1 MSLILEG
8 VDLPEEEE
16 TISLMIEPDGT
27 VYFYVWDSTE
37 NDKLT
42 SDGRTNAIQIPPHG
56 DLIDR
61 KRLGRE
67 LNKRWNVN
75 SDHDFADKE
84 VWRALEEA
92 PAVIGAEGKR

>member
-1 MSLILEG
+1 MSLILKEINLPKGDESIKIEILPSGDIWLDTKQDFKLIEG
-8 VDLPEEEE
+8 AAV
-16 TISLMIEPDGT
+16 
-27 VYFYVWDSTE
+27 
-37 NDKLT
+37 
-42 SDGRTNAIQIPPHG
+42 QIPPHG

>member
-1 MSLILEG
+1 MSFIVKG
-8 VDLPEEEE
+8 IDLPKGGEKL
-16 TISLMIEPDGT
+16 TIEIEPDGT
-27 VYFYVWDSTE
+27 VWIDQGSEWEKHEGAV
-37 NDKLT
+37 K
-42 SDGRTNAIQIPPHG
+42 QIPPHG

-92 PAVIGAEGKR
+92 PAVIEEEGI

>member
-8 VDLPEEEE
+8 VDLPKGDEKLKIE
-16 TISLMIEPDGT
+16 IEPDGT
-27 VYFYVWDSTE
+27 VWIDQGSEWEKHEGAV
-37 NDKLT
+37 K
-42 SDGRTNAIQIPPHG
+42 QIPPHG

-92 PAVIGAEGKR
+92 PAVIEEEGI

>member
-1 MSLILEG
+1 MSLILKG
-8 VDLPEEEE
+8 VDLPKGGEKLKIE
-16 TISLMIEPDGT
+16 IEPDGT
-27 VYFYVWDSTE
+27 VWIDQGSEWEKHEGAV
-37 NDKLT
+37 K
-42 SDGRTNAIQIPPHG
+42 QIPPHG

-92 PAVIGAEGKR
+92 PAVIEAEGIR

>member
-8 VDLPEEEE
+8 VDLPKGDEKLKIE
-16 TISLMIEPDGT
+16 IEPDGT
-27 VYFYVWDSTE
+27 VWVDQGSEWE
-37 NDKLT
+37 KRE
-42 SDGRTNAIQIPPHG
+42 GAAVQIPPHG

>member
-1 MSLILEG
+1 MSLILKG
-8 VDLPEEEE
+8 IDLPTER
-16 TISLMIEPDGT
+16 LMHIDIGADGT
-27 VYFYVWDSTE
+27 VWVDQGSEWE
-37 NDKLT
+37 KHE
-42 SDGRTNAIQIPPHG
+42 GGAVQIPPHG

-61 KRLGRE
+61 KRLGSA

>member
-1 MSLILEG
+1 MSLILKG
-8 VDLPEEEE
+8 VDLPKGDEK
-16 TISLMIEPDGT
+16 LKIEIDPDGN
-27 VYFYVWDSTE
+27 VWIDHGSEWEKREGTA
-37 NDKLT
+37 K
-42 SDGRTNAIQIPPHG
+42 QIPPHG

-92 PAVIGAEGKR
+92 PAVIEAEGIR